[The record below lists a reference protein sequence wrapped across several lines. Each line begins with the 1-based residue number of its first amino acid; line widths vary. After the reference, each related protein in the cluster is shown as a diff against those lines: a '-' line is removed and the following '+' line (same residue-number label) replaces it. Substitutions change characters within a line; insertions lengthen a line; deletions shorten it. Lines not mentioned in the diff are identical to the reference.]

1 MLGDVVLLL
10 PGQGQGKRRRME
22 PPGASIRACRPEDCA
37 QVLRL
42 VRELAEYEKTPE
54 QVKISDQELC
64 QDGFGQDAFYKCLV
78 AEVPPEHQS
87 KAGHTIIGYAL
98 YFFTYST
105 WKGRNIYMEDLYVMP
120 EFRGKGIG
128 KKLMRTIAEIGLE
141 KGCTQMK
148 FSVLDWNQ
156 PAMDFYF
163 SKGAVDLTATEGWHV
178 FRFEADAMR
187 RMARGKEGK

>member
-87 KAGHTIIGYAL
+87 KAG
-98 YFFTYST
+98 
-105 WKGRNIYMEDLYVMP
+105 
-120 EFRGKGIG
+120 KGIG

>member
-54 QVKISDQELC
+54 QVKISDQ
-64 QDGFGQDAFYKCLV
+64 
-78 AEVPPEHQS
+78 
-87 KAGHTIIGYAL
+87 GHTIIGYAL